1 MKEFREKV
9 AVITGAASGIG
20 RGLAERCAEEKMK
33 VVLADVDEIALAQT
47 EKELKDAG
55 ASVLAVRTDVSKSGD
70 VEALAR
76 KTLDVFGGVHL
87 LFNNAGVGA
96 GTTVWESSLAD
107 WEWVFGVNLWGVIY
121 GVRTFVPI
129 MLEQNTECHIINTAS
144 ILGLISG
151 STVGIYKVTKH
162 GVVSL
167 SETLACELADIN
179 SKIRVSVL
187 CPANVNTRIMDSGR
201 NRPLE
206 FQNES
211 TIESINPKIAETE
224 ETLHQL
230 IETGMPPLQIAE
242 AVFDAVRE
250 ERFYILP
257 HKDWKRFVQKRMEN
271 ILEERNPR

>member
-1 MKEFREKV
+1 
-9 AVITGAASGIG
+9 
-20 RGLAERCAEEKMK
+20 
-33 VVLADVDEIALAQT
+33 
-47 EKELKDAG
+47 
-55 ASVLAVRTDVSKSGD
+55 VRTDVSKSSG

-76 KTLDVFGGVHL
+76 KTLDAFGGVHL

-107 WEWVFGVNLWGVIY
+107 WEWVIGVNLWGVIY
-121 GVRTFVPI
+121 GVRTFVPV
-129 MLEQNTECHIINTAS
+129 MLEQNTECHIVNTAS

-179 SKIRVSVL
+179 SKIKVSVL

-230 IETGMPPLQIAE
+230 IETGMPPMQIAE
-242 AVFDAVRE
+242 AVFDAIRE